1 MQCNARFPRCPFLE
15 RYVMFIPFE
24 WEVLNDFE
32 TMRAKVIGGWIVRRA
47 DSFVFIPD
55 QYHTWEVEPSIR

>member
-1 MQCNARFPRCPFLE
+1 
-15 RYVMFIPFE
+15 MFIPFE